1 MESPTDTFHRWQCH
15 VTVRLSQFES
25 LGHSVGKIVWK
36 NSTSPRRCIFPN
48 KMYSPSEI
56 RSVYTDEHIL
66 SVYTDRISDGVSPSV
81 YTDRFWD
88 GISVGNSVGF
98 LRFSSSDWRRVQI
111 ITNRTSLPYY
121 NLHMRIRFIT
131 SRCLLR
137 HAWYRRFAGCICTPA
152 RTSDEDDGKP
162 SIAHAACIQQQ
173 IIHVKSM
180 PPLFFHTHTHTLL
193 LVLGKNPLQYQ

>member
-88 GISVGNSVGF
+88 GISVCNSVGF

-152 RTSDEDDGKP
+152 QVVRMTGSP
-162 SIAHAACIQQQ
+162 ALCMLHASSS
-173 IIHVKSM
+173 K
-180 PPLFFHTHTHTLL
+180 LFMSSPCRLCFFTHTHTLL